1 MEGQASHVV
10 SNYTET
16 EEQENGS
23 GEVHYCPAEM
33 ILLAPYSA
41 FSETI
46 TVVVVGAG
54 APHYNLG
61 RWKLRIPIQF
71 GRNRLGQRPSSFCS
85 VRLGQSSYYIKVFCL
100 ARLSLSWSFD

>member
-16 EEQENGS
+16 EEQEHGS

-41 FSETI
+41 FSET
-46 TVVVVGAG
+46 TTVVVVVGAG
-54 APHYNLG
+54 VPRYNLG
-61 RWKLRIPIQF
+61 RVEVEDPHSVWRAQAGAAAIVLLQCSARTEQ
-71 GRNRLGQRPSSFCS
+71 LLHTSF
-85 VRLGQSSYYIKVFCL
+85 
-100 ARLSLSWSFD
+100 LSC

>member
-1 MEGQASHVV
+1 MEGQASRVV

-41 FSETI
+41 FSETT
-46 TVVVVGAG
+46 TVVVVVGEA
-54 APHYNLG
+54 
-61 RWKLRIPIQF
+61 WKLRIPVQF
-71 GRNRLGQRPSSFCS
+71 GRAQAGAAAIVLLQCS
-85 VRLGQSSYYIKVFCL
+85 
-100 ARLSLSWSFD
+100 ARTEQLHESSLSC

>member
-1 MEGQASHVV
+1 MV

-41 FSETI
+41 FSETT
-46 TVVVVGAG
+46 TVVVVVGGAG
-54 APHYNLG
+54 APRYNLG
-61 RWKLRIPIQF
+61 RGKFGIPIQF
-71 GRNRLGQRPSSFCS
+71 GQAQAGAAAIVLLQCS
-85 VRLGQSSYYIKVFCL
+85 
-100 ARLSLSWSFD
+100 ARTEQLLH